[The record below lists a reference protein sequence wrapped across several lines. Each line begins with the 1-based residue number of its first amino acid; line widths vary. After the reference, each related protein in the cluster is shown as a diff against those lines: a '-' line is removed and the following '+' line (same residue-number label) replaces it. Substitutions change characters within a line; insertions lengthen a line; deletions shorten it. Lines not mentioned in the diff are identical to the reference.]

1 MAVAL
6 ESEDAPTTD
15 RTSIGNR
22 RIEVITGRER
32 RRRWTAD
39 QKREIAAESLQPGV
53 SPVMVARRH
62 GISSGLLYTWRQRLL
77 CGALGAVAD
86 TKPRF
91 VRVDVVAGPP
101 QLEAATPAAPELAPP
116 ATPLVSPP
124 AGPDGRIEI
133 MLSGGAKVRVD
144 AQVNE
149 ACIAAG
155 VGRAGAVM
163 IAAPPGVRVYLACGT
178 TDMRRGMVGL
188 AMQVQQVLSQNPFD
202 GAVFAFRGRGAGLI
216 KLLWHDGIG
225 LCLLTKRLERGHF
238 IWPMTSTGT
247 ISLTA
252 SQLATLLEGCEWRA
266 PVMSRRPELVG

>member
-6 ESEDAPTTD
+6 ESETAPTTN
-15 RTSIGNR
+15 RTSSR

-101 QLEAATPAAPELAPP
+101 QLEAATPAAPQLAPP
-116 ATPLVSPP
+116 ATPLVSPA

-149 ACIAAG
+149 VALRRVLAA
-155 VGRAGAVM
+155 
-163 IAAPPGVRVYLACGT
+163 LA
-178 TDMRRGMVGL
+178 R
-188 AMQVQQVLSQNPFD
+188 S
-202 GAVFAFRGRGAGLI
+202 
-216 KLLWHDGIG
+216 
-225 LCLLTKRLERGHF
+225 
-238 IWPMTSTGT
+238 
-247 ISLTA
+247 
-252 SQLATLLEGCEWRA
+252 
-266 PVMSRRPELVG
+266 